1 MKYLTK
7 EWYYGNKDICLDL
20 DVDSNAE
27 QLSEDYYKKLY
38 NEKLNEFLEAEK
50 EASEIEYE
58 PETWEDIQ
66 LMDDEGNIVNARDI
80 MSDEEFEQLR
90 QELLQN
96 EQDSAEYEVEEYD
109 EEKLTKDF
117 LEMHQ
122 CEIEDLKTSLAKEI
136 LDEVA
141 DIRVLAL
148 GLSTQNVKDL
158 VEKYSQECE
167 KRFEKAFNE
176 YNKHWYSI
184 SDKVPANIKENYN
197 FHDCRIL
204 DIKKEGN
211 DIVFELDNSGGF
223 TNINKIIYKDAEIL
237 ENNFVEGCYWV
248 YDEMYLCDK
257 GYEFHIAVD
266 GENGYNYIT
275 LTASDVIFE

>member
-1 MKYLTK
+1 MLIQMQNNYQR
-7 EWYYGNKDICLDL
+7 III
-20 DVDSNAE
+20 
-27 QLSEDYYKKLY
+27 KKLY

-122 CEIEDLKTSLAKEI
+122 GEIEDLKTSLAKEI

-211 DIVFELDNSGGF
+211 YIVFELDNSGGF

-275 LTASDVIFE
+275 LTASDVTFE

>member
-122 CEIEDLKTSLAKEI
+122 GEIEDLKTSLAKEI

-167 KRFEKAFNE
+167 KRIEKAFN
-176 YNKHWYSI
+176 
-184 SDKVPANIKENYN
+184 
-197 FHDCRIL
+197 
-204 DIKKEGN
+204 
-211 DIVFELDNSGGF
+211 
-223 TNINKIIYKDAEIL
+223 
-237 ENNFVEGCYWV
+237 
-248 YDEMYLCDK
+248 
-257 GYEFHIAVD
+257 
-266 GENGYNYIT
+266 
-275 LTASDVIFE
+275 